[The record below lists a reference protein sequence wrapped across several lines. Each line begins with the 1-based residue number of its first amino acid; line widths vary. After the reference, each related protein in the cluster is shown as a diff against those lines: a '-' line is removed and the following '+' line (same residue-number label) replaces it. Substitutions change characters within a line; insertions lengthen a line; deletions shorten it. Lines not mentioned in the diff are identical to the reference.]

1 MTTKNIPS
9 VNTGQMKTIAFV
21 ITIIII
27 GYAAYVILQRL
38 GLIRSKGEK
47 SAAKEKDKTT
57 AEKAVI
63 EKTILT
69 SDLLNPNY
77 QNTSGVRQVDLLSD
91 LLAEKY
97 ARKIH
102 DAMGKIPILN
112 IITSNV
118 NDAIGVIQ
126 QLYYAPQISQIAEKF
141 YNIYGLSFASTL
153 QDYFSK
159 EDLIKIYDTIN
170 KLPKK

>member
-9 VNTGQMKTIAFV
+9 VSGGQMKTIAFIIV
-21 ITIIII
+21 LIII

-38 GLIRSKGEK
+38 GLIRSAGEK

-77 QNTSGVRQVDLLSD
+77 QNTSGVNQNNLLSD
-91 LLAEKY
+91 ALAESLANKLQ
-97 ARKIH
+97 AS
-102 DAMGKIPILN
+102 MGKIPILG

-126 QLYYAPQISQIAEKF
+126 QLWYAPQVSQLADKF
-141 YNIYGLSFASTL
+141 YTIFGLSLAATL
-153 QDYFSK
+153 QEYFSK

-170 KLPKK
+170 KLPK